1 MLKKLII
8 STVFLS
14 AFLLSAAFA
23 AFNMQPVSLD
33 LLFIQWQLPLAVLM
47 IAFLLLGL
55 LIGAMLILLGTI
67 RIRYQNHQLSSKLQ
81 TAEQELNSLRI
92 LPVRDNR

>member
-8 STVFLS
+8 TAVFIS
-14 AFLLSAAFA
+14 VFILSAAFA
-23 AFNMQPVSLD
+23 ALNMQPVSLD
-33 LLFIQWQLPLAVLM
+33 LLVTQCQLPLAVLM

-55 LIGAMLILLGTI
+55 LIGAILILLGTI

-92 LPVRDNR
+92 LPVRDSR

>member
-8 STVFLS
+8 SAVFLS

-81 TAEQELNSLRI
+81 IAEQELNSLRI